1 MTNEKRLKNPSS
13 GKPPRIV
20 GTLLLV
26 FILILAAIAGVGAF
40 ILFEMEKPEVTLQHE
55 IKYLGKQTEI
65 PFSVTDQKSGL
76 RSIVVTVVQNGQEQE
91 LFTQNYDRQSWFRG
105 AGPGQTE
112 SKALFD
118 LAKTKLKEGTA
129 EIVITARDFSLAGA
143 FRGNTTV
150 QRLAVAVDTK
160 APKIGLQHFQRYI
173 RPGGSGIV
181 VYDLSE
187 PAQKHG
193 TVVNDLFFPGFPFA
207 GKENR
212 YIAYIALPWDSEGIQ
227 SSRVVAMDQAGNEGN
242 AVFTPVFKNVP
253 DKSDT
258 INVSDGFL
266 NSKIPEFEEHYPEMS
281 GSLVDKYL
289 FVNNEVR
296 NRNAATI
303 QELCSKPMAEQLWL
317 DQFSRMP
324 GQTMA
329 GYAEERTYYYQEKEI
344 DHQVHLG
351 IDIASTTNSPVKA
364 ANRGKV
370 IFADYLGIYGNMV
383 LIDHGQGVFSLYSHL
398 SRIETTVGAEVD
410 QNTVIA
416 YSGATGM
423 AGGDHLHFSMLI
435 HGMFVTPIEWWDQHW
450 IDVNIKEIV
459 SQL

>member
-1 MTNEKRLKNPSS
+1 MKDNKLKSAS
-13 GKPPRIV
+13 TKKPLRILT
-20 GTLLLV
+20 TLLLV
-26 FILILAAIAGVGAF
+26 FILILAAVAGVGAYF
-40 ILFEMEKPEVTLQHE
+40 LFEMEKPVVSLQKE

-65 PFSVTDQKSGL
+65 PFSVSDQKSGL
-76 RSIVVTVVQNGQEQE
+76 RSVVVTVVQNGQEQE
-91 LFTQNYDRQSWFRG
+91 LFTQNFDRQAWLRD
-105 AGPGQTE
+105 AGPAQTE
-112 SKALFD
+112 SKAVFD
-118 LAKTKLKEGTA
+118 LAKSKLKEGPA
-129 EIVITARDFSLAGA
+129 EIVITARDFSLAGG
-143 FRGNTTV
+143 FGGNSVV
-150 QRLAVAVDTK
+150 QRLAVEVDTK

-181 VYDLSE
+181 VYDLTE
-187 PAQKHG
+187 PSARHG
-193 TVVNDLFFPGFPFA
+193 AMVNDLFFQGFPLA

-212 YIAYIALPWDSEGIQ
+212 FIAYLALPWDSEGVR
-227 SSRVVAMDQAGNEGN
+227 SSRVVAVDQAGNEGN
-242 AVFTPVFKNVP
+242 AVFSMIFKNVP
-253 DKSDT
+253 DKADK

-266 NSKIPEFEEHYPEMS
+266 NTKIPEFEEHYPEMT
-281 GSLVDKYL
+281 GSPVDKYL

-296 NRNAATI
+296 NRNGAAI
-303 QELCSKPMAEQLWL
+303 QELCSKPVAEQLWQ
-317 DQFSRMP
+317 DRFNRML

-329 GYAEERTYYYQEKEI
+329 GYAEERTYYYQDKEI

-351 IDIASTTNSPVKA
+351 IDIASTTNSAVKA

-370 IFADYLGIYGNMV
+370 VFADYLGIYGNMV

-398 SRIETTVGAEVD
+398 SRIETTTGADVD
-410 QNTVIA
+410 QNTVLA

-435 HGMFVTPIEWWDQHW
+435 HGMFVSPIEWWDQHW

>member
-1 MTNEKRLKNPSS
+1 MKNNKLKSSSS
-13 GKPPRIV
+13 GKPLRFLTTLFLVII
-20 GTLLLV
+20 LLL
-26 FILILAAIAGVGAF
+26 AAVAGVGAY
-40 ILFEMEKPEVTLQHE
+40 ILFEMEKPVVTLQKD

-76 RSIVVTVVQNGQEQE
+76 RSVIVTVVQNDQEQE
-91 LFTQNYDRQSWFRG
+91 LFVQNFDRQGWLRD
-105 AGPGQTE
+105 AGPAQTE
-112 SKALFD
+112 SKAIFD
-118 LAKTKLKEGTA
+118 LVKTKLKEGAA
-129 EIVITARDFSLAGA
+129 EIVITARDFSLTGG
-143 FRGNTTV
+143 FGGNSTV
-150 QRLAVAVDTK
+150 QRLAVEVDTK

-181 VYDLSE
+181 VYDLTE
-187 PAQKHG
+187 PSSRHG
-193 TVVNDLFFPGFPFA
+193 AMVNDLFFPGFPMA

-212 YIAYIALPWDSEGIQ
+212 FIAYIALPWDSEGVQ
-227 SSRVVAMDQAGNEGN
+227 SSRVVATDQAGNEGN
-242 AVFTPVFKNVP
+242 AVFSMVFKNVP
-253 DKSDT
+253 DKSDK

-266 NSKIPEFEEHYPEMS
+266 NSKIPEFEEHYPEMT
-281 GSLVDKYL
+281 GSPVDKYL

-296 NRNAATI
+296 NRNGATI
-303 QELCSKPMAEQLWL
+303 QELCSKPVAEQLWR
-317 DQFSRMP
+317 DRFNRML

-329 GYAEERTYYYQEKEI
+329 GYAEERTYFYQDKEI

-351 IDIASTTNSPVKA
+351 IDIASTTNSAVKA

-383 LIDHGQGVFSLYSHL
+383 LIDHGQGIFSLYSHL
-398 SRIETTVGAEVD
+398 SRIETAAGADVD
-410 QNTVIA
+410 QDTVIA

-435 HGMFVTPIEWWDQHW
+435 HGMFVSPIEWWDQHW

-459 SQL
+459 SQF

>member
-1 MTNEKRLKNPSS
+1 MKESRLKPPSS
-13 GKPPRIV
+13 GKPMRLLRNLMIIV
-20 GTLLLV
+20 
-26 FILILAAIAGVGAF
+26 LAALAVIAGAAGF
-40 ILFEMEKPEVTLQHE
+40 LLFEGEQPEIALQKE
-55 IKYLGKQTEI
+55 IRYLGKQTEI
-65 PFSVTDQKSGL
+65 PFSVTDRKRGL
-76 RSIVVTVVQNGQEQE
+76 RSIVVTVSQNGEEQE
-91 LFTQNYDRQSWFRG
+91 LLTQNFDRQSWLG
-105 AGPGQTE
+105 EAGPAQTE
-112 SKALFD
+112 NKAVFD
-118 LAKTKLKEGTA
+118 LARTKLKEGQA
-129 EIVITARDFSLAGA
+129 EIVITARDFSLAGT
-143 FRGNTTV
+143 FKGNAAV
-150 QRLAVAVDTK
+150 ERLAVEVDTK
-160 APKIGLQHFQRYI
+160 APRIGLQHFQRYI

-193 TVVNDLFFPGFPFA
+193 AMIDDLFFPGFA
-207 GKENR
+207 LNGKENR
-212 YIAYIALPWDSEGIQ
+212 FIAYIALPWNSKGVQ
-227 SSRVVAMDQAGNEGN
+227 NSRVVASDQAGNEGT
-242 AVFTPVFKNVP
+242 AAFTMVFKNVRE
-253 DKSDT
+253 KSDS
-258 INVSDGFL
+258 INISDNFL
-266 NSKIPEFEEHYPEMS
+266 NSKIPEFEEHYPEMT
-281 GSLVDKYL
+281 GSQTDKYL

-303 QELCSKPMAEQLWL
+303 MELCGTPVAEQLWR
-317 DQFSRMP
+317 DMFTRMP

-329 GYAEERTYYYQEKEI
+329 GYAEERSYFYQGKEI

-351 IDIASTTNSPVKA
+351 IDIASTANAPIKA

-370 IFADYLGIYGNMV
+370 VFADYLGIYGNMV

-398 SRIETTVGAEVD
+398 SRLDTTVGAEVD

>member
-1 MTNEKRLKNPSS
+1 MKDNRLKTSS
-13 GKPPRIV
+13 SRKPLRV
-20 GTLLLV
+20 LGTLLLV
-26 FILILAAIAGVGAF
+26 CLLLLAAGAGVGAF
-40 ILFEMEKPEVTLQHE
+40 IFFEREKPVVTLQKE
-55 IKYLGKQTEI
+55 ISYLGKQTEI
-65 PFSVTDQKSGL
+65 PFSVTDKKRGL
-76 RSIVVTVVQNGQEQE
+76 RSVAVSVVQNGEEQE
-91 LFTQNYDRQSWFRG
+91 LMAQNFDRQSWLG
-105 AGPGQTE
+105 EAGPAQTE

-118 LAKTKLKEGTA
+118 LVKTKLKEGPA
-129 EIVITARDFSLAGA
+129 EIVITARDFSLAGT
-143 FRGNTTV
+143 FQGNTTV
-150 QRLAVAVDTK
+150 LRLNVEVDTK
-160 APKIGLQHFQRYI
+160 APKIGLQHSQRYI

-187 PAQKHG
+187 PSPMHG
-193 TVVNDLFFPGFPFA
+193 AMVNDLFFPGFPLK

-212 YIAYIALPWDSEGIQ
+212 YIAYIALPWDSKGMEN
-227 SSRVVAMDQAGNEGN
+227 SRVVAKDQAGNEGT
-242 AVFTPVFKNVP
+242 AVFTTVFKNVRE
-253 DKSDT
+253 KSDT

-266 NSKIPEFEEHYPEMS
+266 NSKIPEFEEHYPEMT

-303 QELCSKPMAEQLWL
+303 KELCSKPVAEQLWQDL
-317 DQFSRMP
+317 FVRMP

-329 GYAEERTYYYQEKEI
+329 GYAEERSYFYQEKEI

-351 IDIASTTNSPVKA
+351 IDIASLTNSAIKA

-370 IFADYLGIYGNMV
+370 VFADYLGIYGNMV

-398 SRIETTVGAEVD
+398 SRIETAPGAEVD

-423 AGGDHLHFSMLI
+423 AGGDHLHFSILI

-450 IDVNIKEIV
+450 INVNIKEIV